1 MNRKDI
7 SEKLSQN
14 KVDTLLIAGGKS
26 QYLSGVNQLHAKMDK
41 SKTSFVKIDDVTN
54 VLDEAPQKLAQSILL
69 FVKGELLSQESW
81 PYFWFKWLLY
91 YSLPN

>member
-14 KVDTLLIAGGKS
+14 KVDCLLVAGGKS

-41 SKTSFVKIDDVTN
+41 SKTSFVKIDDVAN
-54 VLDEAPQKLAQSILL
+54 ILDEAPQKLAQSILL
-69 FVKGELLSQESW
+69 FVKGGLLIR
-81 PYFWFKWLLY
+81 FVFI
-91 YSLPN
+91 